1 MKTRT
6 SFLFF
11 AVLFGLISCD
21 TEEVTLD
28 DSNTDLNATNLKG
41 SGIIVIDD
49 TDDGEDNCTGYGFYE
64 NKQFDC
70 GWYRGYS
77 DWVYHYNW
85 VVTSSGGSSEVECKK
100 IRNFKYD
107 KKKKV
112 FTTEEFVVDGSQ
124 AVIQKVQ
131 NTFWEYYVNLGNNQF
146 KDDFSAGMYAGYQA
160 GRGQVPYSVLSEK
173 CTDAIFKVKLPD
185 LRYKKT
191 EEGEEVGN

>member
-1 MKTRT
+1 MKTPAP
-6 SFLFF
+6 FLLF
-11 AVLFGLISCD
+11 ALLFGLISCD
-21 TEEVTLD
+21 TEEITME
-28 DSNTDLNATNLKG
+28 DSNADLNATSLKS

-49 TDDGEDNCTGYGFYE
+49 TPDDDNCAGYGFYE

-100 IRNFKYD
+100 IRYITYD
-107 KKKKV
+107 SNKKAFSSKS
-112 FTTEEFVVDGSQ
+112 FTVDGSQ
-124 AVIQKVQ
+124 AVIQQVQ
-131 NTFWEYYVNLGNNQF
+131 NIFWGYYVNLGNNQF

-160 GRGQVPYSVLSEK
+160 GRGQVPYSALSEK
-173 CTDAIFKVKLPD
+173 CTDAIFKVTLPN

-191 EEGEEVGN
+191 KKGEEVGN